1 MDAIAT
7 TRPELTASLQHLV
20 ARAVPGGGFSDRL
33 GGEYRPDATSW
44 AILALKRSGS
54 GGDLLEPARSRLARD
69 QGQDGRIAISP
80 DHQEA
85 FWPTPLAVL
94 AWQDSPQH
102 REVQAR
108 AVHFLLR
115 TTGRH
120 WQKGPND
127 PLGHNTLLKGWP
139 WIDETHSWIEPTA
152 LSVIALGACGYAD
165 HARVREAVQLVM
177 DRQLPHG
184 GWNYGNTTVFG
195 QELHPA
201 PESTGAALHALA
213 SRVPREQ
220 VQRSLDYLSS
230 QIGQL
235 HTPIALGWSL
245 LGLASWELLP
255 DNAQTLIIQSL
266 DRQKR
271 FGTYDTSSLCM
282 LLLPLLVPGG
292 LASVSRDVY
301 KTISIGE

>member
-7 TRPELTASLQHLV
+7 TRPELTSSLQHLV
-20 ARAVPGGGFSDRL
+20 GRAVPGGGFSDRP

-44 AILALKRSGS
+44 AILALQRSGS

-69 QGQDGRIAISP
+69 QGQDGRIVISP

-85 FWPTPLAVL
+85 FWPTPLAIL
-94 AWQDSPQH
+94 AWQESPQH
-102 REVQAR
+102 REVKAR

-127 PLGHNTLLKGWP
+127 PLGHNTSLKGWP

-177 DRQLPHG
+177 DRQLTHG

-213 SRVPREQ
+213 SRVHREQ

-235 HTPIALGWSL
+235 HTPIALGWGL
-245 LGLASWELLP
+245 LGLASWELRP

-271 FGTYDTSSLCM
+271 YGTYDTSSLCM

-292 LASVSRDVY
+292 LASVSRDAY
-301 KTISIGE
+301 KTTSNGE